1 MYRLCGQNS
10 IFLKVARTVLA
21 CHHPSFLTS
30 FFVPH
35 NRPYPSLLPIFPSI
49 FPPLFPSFLLLPI
62 PMSLSLLYSF
72 LFLLLV
78 VLPPSLLPSSSL
90 FPPLSISSSLLSA
103 FPFLLSF
110 VPSCLSCPPPS
121 FSPPLLP
128 LISCYLLLLPP
139 YRCFCIAFIAF
150 LLYNTVRFYFG
161 LPGRREF

>member
-35 NRPYPSLLPIFPSI
+35 NLPYPSLLPIFPSI

-72 LFLLLV
+72 LFLPLI
-78 VLPPSLLPSSSL
+78 VLPPSLLSSSSL
-90 FPPLSISSSLLSA
+90 FPPLSIS
-103 FPFLLSF
+103 
-110 VPSCLSCPPPS
+110 PPV
-121 FSPPLLP
+121 LP

-139 YRCFCIAFIAF
+139 CRCFCIAFIAF